1 MRVSKEVRFSPV
13 RGAGGDVLGYQSEL
27 EVEIEGELF
36 HAEVYLNI
44 DRYEL
49 TPPSMLDFIH
59 NNLRRVVLDDIRK
72 RLFEG
77 VDNDNH
83 RV

>member
-1 MRVSKEVRFSPV
+1 MRVLKEVRFSPV

-36 HAEVYLNI
+36 HTEVYLNI

-49 TPPSMLDFIH
+49 TTPSMLDFIH
-59 NNLRRVVLDDIRK
+59 NNLRNVVIDKLRK

-77 VDNDNH
+77 VDHDNH
-83 RV
+83 SV